1 MTRARELAK
10 LANPEVFSVDS
21 SNNVG
26 VNSLT
31 PDAKLDVVGV
41 VSATQY
47 FGDGSNLTG
56 IVAGATLNA
65 SSGIQRLVVTSQTS
79 GSMTQAATNADIA
92 YNTSTNTLSATNFS
106 GTLLGNAT
114 GLQGTPSITVQDV
127 AAEKVSIAGTISYED
142 VTNVNSVG
150 IITAN
155 KGIKVPNYGMTVTGV
170 VTATSYQGD
179 GSSLTG
185 VESGVSNFV
194 ASGAIGNGQTVVI
207 KTDGTAGIVTETV
220 TGPNVGSAVAYN
232 TSVTQS
238 NSIAYDSTNNR
249 VVVAYRDQGNS
260 YYGTARV
267 GTVDPSDNSI
277 TFGSEVVFNTGDS
290 DNIAATYDPSNDRV
304 VISYN
309 DNGNNDKGTSIVG
322 DVDPSN
328 NSITFGSE
336 VVFNNETTYDVKS
349 TYDSTNNKVIIS
361 FRNSSG
367 SGFSVAAISGTVN
380 AGNNSISFG
389 SEVSIGGNLFEPTPI
404 YDSTNQKLVLICRN
418 QNNYGKAYV
427 ASVNG
432 DSISFGSE
440 QSWSGTD
447 QASKLS
453 GTFDS
458 TNGKVVIGFRDGGNN
473 SYGTAKV
480 GTVSGNGITFG
491 NGSVFESATTEDH
504 SMVYNSTLQKVVIVY
519 RDNGN
524 SGSGTAV
531 DGTVSGTSIS
541 FGTHTVLE
549 NDNDKISSA
558 YDSTNDR
565 VVISLRDG
573 GNSNYGT
580 SFVYRSRGSST
591 NLTAENYIGIA
602 AEAIANGATGK
613 ITTVGGINSGQT
625 GLTTAQTYY
634 VQNNG
639 TLATSAGNP
648 SVVAG
653 TAVSNTKVLV
663 WKS

>member
-10 LANPEVFSVDS
+10 LANSSVFSVDS

-26 VNSLT
+26 INSST

-65 SSGIQRLVVTSQTS
+65 SSGTQRLVVTSQTS

-155 KGIKVPNYGMTVTGV
+155 KGIRVPNYGMTVTGV

-194 ASGAIGNGQTVVI
+194 ASGAISNGATVIV
-207 KTDGTAGIVTETV
+207 KADGTATV
-220 TGPNVGSAVAYN
+220 VAQTGSANPSVGSAVIFN
-232 TSVTQS
+232 DGVT
-238 NSIAYDSTNNR
+238 NGTAVAYDSNAGKI
-249 VVVAYRDQGNS
+249 VIAFRDNS
-260 YYGTARV
+260 DANKGKAIV
-267 GTVDPSDNSI
+267 GTVDAS
-277 TFGSEVVFNTGDS
+277 
-290 DNIAATYDPSNDRV
+290 
-304 VISYN
+304 
-309 DNGNNDKGTSIVG
+309 
-322 DVDPSN
+322 
-328 NSITFGSE
+328 
-336 VVFNNETTYDVKS
+336 
-349 TYDSTNNKVIIS
+349 
-361 FRNSSG
+361 
-367 SGFSVAAISGTVN
+367 
-380 AGNNSISFG
+380 NNSISFG
-389 SEVSIGGNLFEPTPI
+389 SEVQFHGGTTEI
-404 YDSTNQKLVLICRN
+404 YDAVFDSNSNKVVIIF
-418 QNNYGKAYV
+418 QNIDDGGSGRAVVGTVSGTSISFGSIVEFRSGTCIYGSGAFDSNSNKVVIAYRHYQSSNAGKAIV
-427 ASVNG
+427 GTVSG
-432 DSISFGSE
+432 TSISFGSE
-440 QSWSGTD
+440 VTFNNAETNTTATAFDSNSNKIVISYKDGGNSNYGTAIVGTVSGTSISFGSESVFSTN
-447 QASKLS
+447 ASQDATC
-453 GTFDS
+453 TFDS
-458 TNGKVVIGFRDGGNN
+458 TNNKIVIAYRDSTN
-473 SYGTAKV
+473 SNYGTA
-480 GTVSGNGITFG
+480 
-491 NGSVFESATTEDH
+491 
-504 SMVYNSTLQKVVIVY
+504 VV
-519 RDNGN
+519 
-524 SGSGTAV
+524 
-531 DGTVSGTSIS
+531 GTVSGTSIS
-541 FGTHTVLE
+541 FGTPVVYESASSTNQSSVYDSNNNKIVITYRDDGNSGSGTAITGTVSGTSISFGTPITLSA
-549 NDNDKISSA
+549 DNDYISSA
-558 YDSTNDR
+558 FDSTTNK
-565 VVISLRDG
+565 VVIAIRNG
-573 GNSNYGT
+573 GGSNKGT
-580 SFVYRSRGSST
+580 SYVLGTDSLST
-591 NLTAENYIGIA
+591 NLTTENYIGLA

-613 ITTVGGINSGQT
+613 ITTIGGINSGQT

-634 VQNNG
+634 VQTNG
-639 TLATSAGNP
+639 SLATSAGNP

>member
-10 LANPEVFSVDS
+10 LANSSVFSVDS

-26 VNSLT
+26 INSST

-65 SSGIQRLVVTSQTS
+65 SSGTQRLVVTSQTS

-194 ASGAIGNGQTVVI
+194 ASGTISNGATVIV
-207 KTDGTAGIVTETV
+207 KADGTATVVTQAGSANPTIGSEVVFESASTTYVSTQYIGSSKVVMVYKDV
-220 TGPNVGSAVAYN
+220 TGNNYGTAVVGTISG
-232 TSVTQS
+232 TSISFGTPELFTLAS
-238 NSIAYDSTNNR
+238 SYHTSAYDSTNSRIVAVYRDDSNDNGTVR
-249 VVVAYRDQGNS
+249 VASISGTTFTWGSEVEFTTNNTSEISATFVGSGKVVIAYRDNS
-260 YYGTARV
+260 AGDVGKAVV
-267 GTVDPSDNSI
+267 GTVNPANNSI
-277 TFGSEVVFNTGDS
+277 SFGSITTFESGATKYTSGTYDSVNNKVVIAYQDDGDS
-290 DNIAATYDPSNDRV
+290 DYGKAV
-304 VISYN
+304 VGTVS
-309 DNGNNDKGTSIVG
+309 GTSI
-322 DVDPSN
+322 S
-328 NSITFGSE
+328 FGSP
-336 VVFNNETTYDVKS
+336 VPFNSTGETQYIGS
-349 TYDSTNNKVIIS
+349 TFDSTNNKVI
-361 FRNSSG
+361 
-367 SGFSVAAISGTVN
+367 VT
-380 AGNNSISFG
+380 
-389 SEVSIGGNLFEPTPI
+389 
-404 YDSTNQKLVLICRN
+404 YK
-418 QNNYGKAYV
+418 
-427 ASVNG
+427 
-432 DSISFGSE
+432 
-440 QSWSGTD
+440 
-447 QASKLS
+447 
-453 GTFDS
+453 
-458 TNGKVVIGFRDGGNN
+458 DGGNN
-473 SYGTAKV
+473 GYGTAKV
-480 GTVSGNGITFG
+480 GTVSGTSISFG
-491 NGSVFESATTEDH
+491 SAVVFNSGNSA
-504 SMVYNSTLQKVVIVY
+504 YNSPVYDSAKQKVVVAY
-519 RDNGN
+519 NDVGN
-524 SGSGTAV
+524 SQYGTLV
-531 DGTVSGTSIS
+531 VGTVSGTSIS
-541 FGTHTVLE
+541 FGSEYVFNSGQT
-549 NDNDKISSA
+549 DKIGVA
-558 YDSTNDR
+558 YDSTNEKVAIAYKD
-565 VVISLRDG
+565 S
-573 GNSNYGT
+573 GNSSYGT
-580 SFVYRSRGSST
+580 AVVVNATSVTT

-613 ITTVGGINSGQT
+613 ITTIGGINSGQT
-625 GLTTAQTYY
+625 GLTAAQTYY
-634 VQNNG
+634 VQTDG
-639 TLATSAGNP
+639 SLGTSAGNP